1 MQSAYITALSL
12 YSQLYNEAK
21 QKEKFK
27 IQIIKFNTCIFM
39 NPSKTQIQLHVHQ
52 KRELSLSIAAK
63 HQCPQRPAALEAQLQ
78 VTDGLLRL

>member
-1 MQSAYITALSL
+1 MFANRLDRL
-12 YSQLYNEAK
+12 YLHTKTERK
-21 QKEKFK
+21 KIK

-39 NPSKTQIQLHVHQ
+39 NASKTQIQLHVHQ

-63 HQCPQRPAALEAQLQ
+63 HQCPQRLAALEAQLQ